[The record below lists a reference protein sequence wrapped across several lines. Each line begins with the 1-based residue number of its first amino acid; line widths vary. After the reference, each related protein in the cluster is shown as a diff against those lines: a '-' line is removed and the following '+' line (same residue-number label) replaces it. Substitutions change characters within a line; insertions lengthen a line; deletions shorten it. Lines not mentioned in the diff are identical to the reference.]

1 MIDPQT
7 VDRLHALVR
16 RESLSILM
24 YVSQAFPWTTEKQ
37 LGNLAEVKRII
48 EEESAAIGNL
58 RQYLARQR
66 VPVPWLGSFPSS
78 FTTINFLSLTHIL
91 PRLIDFEKKSVAEL
105 ERDLPAIGDA
115 GAKERLTK
123 LLQLKR
129 EHLRELELLAMPQPA
144 SA

>member
-58 RQYLARQR
+58 RQYLARQASR
-66 VPVPWLGSFPSS
+66 CRGWAPFRRAS
-78 FTTINFLSLTHIL
+78 
-91 PRLIDFEKKSVAEL
+91 PRSTSC
-105 ERDLPAIGDA
+105 R
-115 GAKERLTK
+115 
-123 LLQLKR
+123 
-129 EHLRELELLAMPQPA
+129 
-144 SA
+144 